1 MNSARIVLNPRQ
13 DLTAEQARDARARA
27 WTYVFQSFYRR
38 NGKETVEPA
47 PEPDTRD
54 EAKE

>member
-1 MNSARIVLNPRQ
+1 MDKPSVTYMPRP
-13 DLTAEQARDARARA
+13 DATPESEVNMLANI
-27 WTYVFQSFYRR
+27 YRLILDCHA
-38 NGKETVEPA
+38 KKMAAEPA